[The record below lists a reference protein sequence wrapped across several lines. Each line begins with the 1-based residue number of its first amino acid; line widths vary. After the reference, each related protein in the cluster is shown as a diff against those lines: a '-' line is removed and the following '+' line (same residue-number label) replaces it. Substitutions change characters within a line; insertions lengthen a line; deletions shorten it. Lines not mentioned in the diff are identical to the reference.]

1 MSDESGDAQ
10 VSTSGTRTLAP
21 GPLDAASIEY
31 RLAALRETIRT
42 WDWHASV
49 LDAPAASVEEATPV
63 LSNSKT
69 AALAERREEQVPSS
83 ATTVA
88 PDEARVHWEFI
99 DEDPVRVDEVPSPP
113 ADILLASDE
122 RAQPVPWVVEPP
134 PPFMTETQ
142 AVPVISETQAVPTP
156 SEGGF
161 GDIVDA
167 PVKTSGPKH
176 SAQGPFA
183 RMWAHP
189 WTDLVALCLVVIVAV
204 LVIVWGLRLAHKD
217 PGSGSGP
224 TAVTQTTTSQTA
236 ATTTRQATVAVPV
249 TAAQLA
255 QYQQYAGAFQTA
267 NTAAKT
273 GLARAGTSPTL
284 TQVTPVMAN
293 YLTALKL
300 YNLQVHFVQW
310 PASMQADV
318 ATDEAQLA
326 ALMNFVPSAANVGAT
341 GMGTWLSQL
350 HAQAA
355 TLQTADNK
363 IHQDLGLPASSI
375 LP

>member
-1 MSDESGDAQ
+1 MSDEVSDAQ
-10 VSTSGTRTLAP
+10 VSTNGTRTLTP
-21 GPLDAASIEY
+21 GTPRAASIED

-42 WDWHASV
+42 WDWRASLLEDSAASAEEPASV
-49 LDAPAASVEEATPV
+49 LSNAKTTVPAHM
-63 LSNSKT
+63 
-69 AALAERREEQVPSS
+69 REEPVSS
-83 ATTVA
+83 GAATVA
-88 PDEARVHWEFI
+88 HDEVREGSERI
-99 DEDPVRVDEVPSPP
+99 DEQPVRVDEVPSPP
-113 ADILLASDE
+113 ADIPLASDE
-122 RAQPVPWVVEPP
+122 EQAQSVPLVVEPP
-134 PPFMTETQ
+134 PSMT
-142 AVPVISETQAVPTP
+142 ETQAVPTP

-167 PVKTSGPKH
+167 PVETSGPKH
-176 SAQGPFA
+176 GAQGPFA
-183 RMWAHP
+183 RLWAHP
-189 WTDLVALCLVVIVAV
+189 WTKLVALCLVVIVAV

-236 ATTTRQATVAVPV
+236 ATTTTQAAVAVPV

-255 QYQQYAGAFQTA
+255 QYQQDAGAFQTA

-273 GLARAGTSPTL
+273 GLASAGTSPTL
-284 TQVTPVMAN
+284 TQVTSVMAN

-318 ATDEAQLA
+318 ATDEAQLVA
-326 ALMNFVPSAANVGAT
+326 IMTFVPSAANVGAT
-341 GMGTWLSQL
+341 GIGTWLSQL

>member
-1 MSDESGDAQ
+1 MSDEVSDAQ
-10 VSTSGTRTLAP
+10 VSTNGTRTLTP
-21 GPLDAASIEY
+21 GTPRAASIED

-42 WDWHASV
+42 WDWRASLLEDSAASAEEPASV
-49 LDAPAASVEEATPV
+49 LSNAKTTVPAQM
-63 LSNSKT
+63 
-69 AALAERREEQVPSS
+69 REEPVSS
-83 ATTVA
+83 GTATVA
-88 PDEARVHWEFI
+88 PDQVREESELI
-99 DEDPVRVDEVPSPP
+99 DEQPVRVDEVPSPP
-113 ADILLASDE
+113 ADIPLASDE
-122 RAQPVPWVVEPP
+122 EQAQSVPLVVEPP
-134 PPFMTETQ
+134 PSMTETQ
-142 AVPVISETQAVPTP
+142 AVPVMTETQAVPTP

-167 PVKTSGPKH
+167 PVETSGPKH
-176 SAQGPFA
+176 GAQGPFA
-183 RMWAHP
+183 RLWAHP
-189 WTDLVALCLVVIVAV
+189 WTKLVALCLVVIVAV

-236 ATTTRQATVAVPV
+236 ATTTTQAAVAVPV

-273 GLARAGTSPTL
+273 GLASAGTSPTL

-318 ATDEAQLA
+318 ATDEAQLVV
-326 ALMNFVPSAANVGAT
+326 LMNFVPSAANVGAT
-341 GMGTWLSQL
+341 GMGSWLSQL

>member
-1 MSDESGDAQ
+1 MSNEVSDAQ
-10 VSTSGTRTLAP
+10 VSTNGTRTLTP
-21 GPLDAASIEY
+21 EPPRAASIED

-42 WDWHASV
+42 WDWRASV
-49 LDAPAASVEEATPV
+49 LEDSVAPAGERAPV
-63 LSNSKT
+63 LSNTKT
-69 AALAERREEQVPSS
+69 TVPAQIREEQVPSS
-83 ATTVA
+83 AATVG

-99 DEDPVRVDEVPSPP
+99 DEDQVRVNEVPSPP
-113 ADILLASDE
+113 VDIPLASDE
-122 RAQPVPWVVEPP
+122 RGQSVPLVVEPP

-142 AVPVISETQAVPTP
+142 GVPVISETQAVPTP

-176 SAQGPFA
+176 GAQGPFA
-183 RMWAHP
+183 RLWAHP
-189 WTDLVALCLVVIVAV
+189 WTKLVALCLVVIAAV

-217 PGSGSGP
+217 PASSSGP

-236 ATTTRQATVAVPV
+236 AATTPQVTVAVPV
-249 TAAQLA
+249 TAAQLV
-255 QYQQYAGAFQTA
+255 QYKQYAAAFETA

-273 GLARAGTSPTL
+273 GLASAGSSSTL

-318 ATDEAQLA
+318 ATDEAQLVA
-326 ALMNFVPSAANVGAT
+326 IMTFVPSAANVGAT
-341 GMGTWLSQL
+341 GIGTWLSQL